1 MIKKHAYLIIAHD
14 NFDILEKQFKLL
26 DDERNDLYVHID
38 AKCQNFDFDYYKNL
52 ISKGTITL
60 IPSIDVKWGDW
71 TQVIVEL
78 NLLEA
83 ACQQEHAYYHLI
95 SGVDLPI
102 KTQNYIHEYFNQN
115 GGVQY
120 VGFIH
125 NHNNMDRIKYYHF
138 VNTRESFHEMTFVRK
153 LQYLMNT
160 VLVQAQKVIRINRL
174 RKYNLKVG
182 KGSNWFSITH
192 EFAKYVVRQRDFILT
207 LCKYS
212 TCADEIF
219 LQTLLIN
226 SPFYLKQYDEY
237 QYNSNLRLIDW
248 KRGNPYTFTKE
259 DYEMIMNSDAI
270 FARKFSESKDK
281 DIVNAIYEYIKNY
294 QIK

>member
-52 ISKGTITL
+52 ISKGTITF

-125 NHNNMDRIKYYHF
+125 NHNNMNRIKYYHF

-160 VLVQAQKVIRINRL
+160 VLVQAQKVIGINRL

-192 EFAKYVVRQRDFILT
+192 EFAKYVVRQRNFILT

>member
-52 ISKGTITL
+52 ISKGTITF

-102 KTQNYIHEYFNQN
+102 KTQNYIHSYFNQN

-125 NHNNMDRIKYYHF
+125 NHDNADRIKYYHF
-138 VNTRESFHEMTFVRK
+138 VNTRQSFGEMVFTHK
-153 LQYLMNT
+153 LWYLMNRI
-160 VLVQAQKVIRINRL
+160 LLQAQKIIGINRL
-174 RKYNLKVG
+174 KGHSLKIG

-192 EFAKYVVRQRDFILT
+192 DFAKYVVSQRDFILK

-226 SPFYLKQYDEY
+226 SPFYLKQYDSY
-237 QYNSNLRLIDW
+237 HYDSNLRLIDW
-248 KRGNPYTFTKE
+248 QRGKPYIFTKE
-259 DYEMIMNSDAI
+259 DYEMIINSDAI
-270 FARKFSESKDK
+270 FARKFSEFKDK
-281 DIVNAIYEYIKNY
+281 EIINAIYEYIKNH
-294 QIK
+294 